1 MTKTLAMALLALA
14 MIAPTQAQTKKEL
27 AAKLVELQK
36 PAIEGLGSRLAG
48 QEAQRFLQAAGAQMG
63 RVPADKRE
71 AVGNEVQADV
81 KKFHDEVEPL
91 LRERAI
97 KLAPSLAPM
106 LEERFSEDELKQIIA
121 WIESPASRKFGQF
134 SGEFGNSLAEKLV
147 ADARPA
153 VDPKIKA
160 LEASVTKRLGLTPA
174 PAAAASTL
182 PKKK

>member
-1 MTKTLAMALLALA
+1 MMKMFCSMVVLVLAVA
-14 MIAPTQAQTKKEL
+14 APAQAQTKKEL
-27 AAKLVELQK
+27 AAKVVELQK

-48 QEAQRFLQAAGAQMG
+48 QEAQRFLQAAGQQMG

-71 AVGNEVQADV
+71 AVGKEIQADV

-91 LRERAI
+91 LRERAA

-106 LEERFSEDELKQIIA
+106 FEERFSEDELKQIVA
-121 WIESPASRKFGQF
+121 WVESPTSRKFAQF
-134 SGEFGNSLAEKLV
+134 SGEFGNALAEKLV

-160 LEASVTKRLGLTPA
+160 LEAVVTKRLGLPPA
-174 PAAAASTL
+174 DAASSA

>member
-1 MTKTLAMALLALA
+1 MKAFVPILLTLAAMAVPA
-14 MIAPTQAQTKKEL
+14 QAQTKKEL
-27 AAKLVELQK
+27 ATKLIELQK
-36 PAIEGLGSRLAG
+36 PAIESLGTRLAG
-48 QEAQRFLQAAGAQMG
+48 QEAQRFLQAAGRQLP

-71 AVGNEVQADV
+71 AVGQDIQADV

-91 LRERAI
+91 LRERAA

-106 LEERFSEDELKQIIA
+106 FEERFSEDELKQIVA
-121 WIESPASRKFGQF
+121 WVESPVSRKFAQF
-134 SGEFGNSLAEKLV
+134 SGEFGNALAERLV

-160 LEASVTKRLGLTPA
+160 LEAVVTKRLGLPPA
-174 PAAAASTL
+174 DASASA

>member
-1 MTKTLAMALLALA
+1 MKVIAMVLLALA
-14 MIAPTQAQTKKEL
+14 AVAPAHAQTKKEL
-27 AAKLVELQK
+27 AAKLIELQK

-63 RVPADKRE
+63 RVPADRRE
-71 AVGNEVQADV
+71 AVGQEIQADV

-91 LRERAI
+91 LRERAL
-97 KLAPSLAPM
+97 KLAPTLATM
-106 LEERFSEDELKQIIA
+106 FEERFSEEELKQIVA
-121 WIESPASRKFGQF
+121 WIESPASRKFAQF
-134 SGEFGNSLAEKLV
+134 SAEFGNSLAEKLV

-160 LEASVTKRLGLTPA
+160 LEASVAKRLGLA
-174 PAAAASTL
+174 PAAAASAP